1 MRPLIIE
8 RPELQSVAQRYGYVS
23 VTLVCWFLWLYLF
36 VPLLSLGGW
45 VLGGSVV
52 YQQLILDLDNPM
64 MIARL
69 SRYLTFIALFAAMY
83 LGWALY
89 NFLRWRGVER
99 RKSVHEVSTDDLS
112 TRFNLDKRRILQL
125 QHASKATVTND
136 ELQRLLDPEIDDMST
151 LLEGDAGELNQQV
164 A

>member
-45 VLGGSVV
+45 VLGGSLV
-52 YQQLILDLDNPM
+52 YEQLILELDNPLM
-64 MIARL
+64 TDRL
-69 SRYLTFIALFAAMY
+69 TKYVSFIAIFSAVY

-99 RKSVHEVSTDDLS
+99 RKSVRTVSADDLS
-112 TRFNLDKRRILQL
+112 TRFNLEKRRIRQL
-125 QHASKATVTND
+125 QFASKATVTND
-136 ELQRLLDPEIDDMST
+136 ELRHLLNPESNDLST
-151 LLEGDAGELNQQV
+151 LLDDDTGKPNSQA